1 MLLVLMLASILL
13 REGILNFDDLLQ
25 PGPELGAG
33 ELDLLPGKLV
43 EHDGDLVLQ
52 FGQGVAG
59 RPLGVP
65 FNCAR

>member
-13 REGILNFDDLLQ
+13 EVGTLNLDDLLK

-33 ELDLLPGKLV
+33 ELDLLDGKLV

-59 RPLGVP
+59 RPVGIP
-65 FNCAR
+65 FNCAP

>member
-13 REGILNFDDLLQ
+13 GEGNFNFDDLLQ

-33 ELDLLPGKLV
+33 ELDLLPGKLD

-52 FGQGVAG
+52 LGQGVVG
-59 RPLGVP
+59 RSLGIP
-65 FNCAR
+65 FNCAP